1 MNKVDIKVVT
11 TRKKYLK
18 LSFRPIFK
26 REKKF
31 RNGAIIIEKQKMQ
44 NKSQETNLNILD
56 LSKVPMQDFHY
67 NYIKNKYD
75 DKAKCC

>member
-56 LSKVPMQDFHY
+56 LSRVSMQDFHY
-67 NYIKNKYD
+67 NYIKNEYH